1 MRVVL
6 SILILLFLGLQSLS
20 SAQKRFSN
28 LERVAEAVE
37 RKIKDKMPD
46 WKHDSIRPVSA
57 DENATSDK
65 VVIQQWTLGNRNARV
80 AVLAHQSEEEATNV
94 LRQFAA
100 DKKTNN
106 RIHGLGDEAYLWGI
120 RDSIAFRQDNLT
132 IYMSA
137 VVVEKPN
144 PDEALRNPAEAERKA
159 AQAEHDEESK
169 VIRSFV
175 HHVAAALANL

>member
-6 SILILLFLGLQSLS
+6 SILILLFFGQSLS

-28 LERVAEAVE
+28 LDRVAETVE

-46 WKHDSIRPVSA
+46 WNNDSVRPVSV

-65 VVIQQWTLGNRNARV
+65 VIIQQWTLGNRNARV
-80 AVLAHQSEEEATNV
+80 AVLGHQSEEEATNV

-106 RIHGLGDEAYLWGI
+106 RVHGLGDEAYLWGL
-120 RDSIAFRQDNLT
+120 RNSIAFRQGNLT
-132 IYMSA
+132 IYLSA
-137 VVVEKPN
+137 VVTEKPN
-144 PDEALRNPAEAERKA
+144 PDEALRNPAAAERKA

-169 VIRSFV
+169 VTRSFA